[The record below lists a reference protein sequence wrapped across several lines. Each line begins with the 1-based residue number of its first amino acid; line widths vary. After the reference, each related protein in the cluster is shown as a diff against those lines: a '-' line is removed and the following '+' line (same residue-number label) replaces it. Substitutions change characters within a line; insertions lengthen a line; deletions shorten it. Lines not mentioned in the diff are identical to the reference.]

1 MYLSVL
7 TFSNTTVMMTKL
19 YKEPYQTPEAKPF
32 SLPQS
37 MHLLI
42 NFSIDGNIVDPEWDD
57 DWGTIGYL
65 ENDSQGF

>member
-1 MYLSVL
+1 
-7 TFSNTTVMMTKL
+7 
-19 YKEPYQTPEAKPF
+19 
-32 SLPQS
+32 

>member
-1 MYLSVL
+1 MK
-7 TFSNTTVMMTKL
+7 TKL

-32 SLPQS
+32 TLPES

-57 DWGTIGYL
+57 DWGTIGNWN
-65 ENDSQGF
+65 NDF